1 MRVVILGNGPAA
13 IAGAEA
19 ARDLAPDCEI
29 TIVSAEPTPSYSPCP
44 LAEYVEG
51 SVPRERLF
59 LRDAGFYR
67 DRRVRALLGR
77 RAVGIDPEAP
87 RVRLDGGDCL
97 EFDRLLVATG
107 ARAVLPPV
115 PGLAG
120 TPGVFPL
127 KTLADAD
134 AILGRLARSRRAV
147 VIGAGLIGLEAAQAL
162 RRRGLLVTVVEALPQ
177 VLPQM
182 LDADLAALV
191 EDRLRAHGV
200 EVRLASP
207 VEAVVGGPAG
217 VTGVVAGGRELPCEL
232 VICAAGVRPELDLV
246 ASAGIATATGILVND
261 RMETSRPGVHA
272 AGDVVEAFA
281 VDGQRR
287 LLPSWPNAVNGG
299 RVAGHN
305 LVGVPRRFRGLE
317 AVNVVR
323 VFDVPVASFGARAGE
338 RALVR
343 REGTAVRKL
352 AIRDGRIVGGQLVG
366 DVDRTGLWYELMKKG
381 RDVTPFGDALLDRGF
396 GVGRLLQAPARRA
409 PWIAA

>member
-19 ARDLAPDCEI
+19 ARDLDRECEI
-29 TIVSAEPTPSYSPCP
+29 TLVSEEATPFYSPCP

-59 LRDAGFYR
+59 LRDPGFYR
-67 DRRVRALLGR
+67 ERRIRALLGR
-77 RAVGIDPEAP
+77 RVTGIDAEAP
-87 RVRLDGGDCL
+87 RVRLDGGDAL

-134 AILGRLARSRRAV
+134 AVLERLGRSRRAV
-147 VIGAGLIGLEAAQAL
+147 VIGSGFIGLEAAQAL
-162 RRRGLLVTVVEALPQ
+162 RRRGLHVTVVEALPQ

-182 LDADLAALV
+182 LDAELAALV

-200 EVRLASP
+200 EVHLASP
-207 VEAVVGGPAG
+207 VEAVIGGPAG
-217 VTGVVAGGRELPCEL
+217 VTGVVAGGREIPCDL
-232 VICAAGVRPELDLV
+232 AICAAGVRPQLSLV
-246 ASAGIATATGILVND
+246 AGAGIATATGILVND
-261 RMETSRPGVHA
+261 RMETSRPGVYA

-287 LLPSWPNAVNGG
+287 VLPNWPNAVNGG

-305 LVGVPRRFRGLE
+305 LMGVARRFRGLDGI
-317 AVNVVR
+317 NVVR
-323 VFDVPVASFGARAGE
+323 VFDVPVASFGARAGD
-338 RALVR
+338 RAVVR
-343 REGTAVRKL
+343 REGSAVRKL
-352 AIRDGRIVGGQLVG
+352 ALRDGRIVGGQLLG
-366 DVDRTGLWYELMKKG
+366 DVDRTGLWYALMKEG
-381 RDVTPFGDALLDRGF
+381 RDVAAFGDALLDRGF
-396 GVGRLLQAPARRA
+396 GYGRLLQPPARRA